1 MEDEIWNNIDLI
13 EASIKIVSEEMQKY
27 RYKTAKTVEILPENS
42 SWDYRNLAVF
52 VNELK
57 EFKYDPKK
65 EQRIQFNP
73 VMINSFFQVH

>member
-1 MEDEIWNNIDLI
+1 
-13 EASIKIVSEEMQKY
+13 MQKC

-57 EFKYDPKK
+57 EFKYDPKNGS
-65 EQRIQFNP
+65 RIQFNP
-73 VMINSFFQVH
+73 DNAQYFFSGSLINPTLNILYYQL